1 MIEGEFAICN
11 LADDLLLLTLDMCDR
26 ESAKPRLPKR
36 LHRSL
41 ADRIILTASAV
52 QEAVILANETD
63 LSTSRA
69 DRAAYQREAMRRL
82 AVLKH
87 QERILHARGYISD
100 KQRDRWQQLTV
111 ALYWKIYAWAKADA
125 KRL

>member
-63 LSTSRA
+63 LPTSRA
-69 DRAAYQREAMRRL
+69 ERAAYQREAMRRL

-87 QERILHARGYISD
+87 QARILHARGYISD

>member
-63 LSTSRA
+63 LSTIPRGSRRISA
-69 DRAAYQREAMRRL
+69 RGHAPGWPCSSIRRGFSMRGLYQRQA
-82 AVLKH
+82 
-87 QERILHARGYISD
+87 
-100 KQRDRWQQLTV
+100 T
-111 ALYWKIYAWAKADA
+111 
-125 KRL
+125 

>member
-52 QEAVILANETD
+52 QEAVIIANETD

-69 DRAAYQREAMRRL
+69 DRAAYQREAMRQL
-82 AVLKH
+82 TVLKH
-87 QERILHARGYISD
+87 QARILHARGYISD

-111 ALYWKIYAWAKADA
+111 SLYWRIYAWAKADA